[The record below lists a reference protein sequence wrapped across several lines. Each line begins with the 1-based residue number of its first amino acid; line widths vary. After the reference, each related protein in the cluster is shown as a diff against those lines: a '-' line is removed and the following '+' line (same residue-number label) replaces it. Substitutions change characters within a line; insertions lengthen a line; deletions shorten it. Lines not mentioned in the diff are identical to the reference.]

1 MWKFIINC
9 FQTGDNEVAVLK
21 GVEGTIM
28 IELG

>member
-1 MWKFIINC
+1 MWKLIINC
-9 FQTGDNEVAVLK
+9 FQTGDNKVAVLK